1 MGSNCVSAS
10 YWLGDLGQVLD
21 LSVSQL
27 PNLLQGTR
35 SNNSIYLGG
44 AARIQ

>member
-35 SNNSIYLGG
+35 SNSVYLGG